1 MSDNMLFEEAV
12 KLYLAVPTKK
22 LGREKGANA
31 HSSLE
36 WMSTKRPLLI
46 LVEGMK
52 KPVAYGAKT
61 RLLKHKVISMD
72 ETSGIFEGREMGD
85 ISNLDITKME
95 ARLRNGKG
103 IENAGINTYLTYLK
117 SLCNYSHDRL
127 EVTFRK
133 FPKIERLPT
142 EGRDY
147 FLPPNVA
154 KGWMRFLDPLRK
166 DLVRMGLATGLR
178 KSNIVLLRWSQVNKA
193 LTRLHI
199 AGSELK
205 NGSDHHVELNE
216 LATEILKDR
225 LADRKRLKAKY
236 PRLSL
241 EYVFVQEDSIHLGQP
256 MTPTSVTN
264 DRWTASIRMYNTY
277 IEGSSGD
284 EELLI
289 PEGKLVF
296 HTLRHSFAT
305 WLKNAGA
312 DLEDIRMV
320 GGWKSLESVKRYV
333 QDDRKRAREISS
345 KIVGLY

>member
-85 ISNLDITKME
+85 ISNLDITKLKTK
-95 ARLRNGKG
+95 LRNEKG
-103 IENAGINTYLTYLK
+103 IGNYAINTYLKYLK
-117 SLCNYSHDRL
+117 RLCTYSHDSL
-127 EVTFRK
+127 DVSFRK
-133 FPKIERLPT
+133 FPKIEILPT
-142 EGRDY
+142 EGRKY
-147 FLPPNVA
+147 FLPTNVA

-199 AGSELK
+199 SGSDLK
-205 NGSDHHVELNE
+205 NGSEHNVELNE
-216 LATEILKDR
+216 LATEVLKDR
-225 LADRKRLKAKY
+225 LADKNRLKAKY

-241 EYVFVQEDSIHLGQP
+241 EYVFVQEDRFHLSQP
-256 MTPTSVTN
+256 MTLTSVIK
-264 DRWTASIRMYNTY
+264 D
-277 IEGSSGD
+277 
-284 EELLI
+284 
-289 PEGKLVF
+289 K
-296 HTLRHSFAT
+296 
-305 WLKNAGA
+305 
-312 DLEDIRMV
+312 
-320 GGWKSLESVKRYV
+320 
-333 QDDRKRAREISS
+333 
-345 KIVGLY
+345 

>member
-1 MSDNMLFEEAV
+1 MSDNMLFEEAAQ
-12 KLYLAVPTKK
+12 LYLAEPTKK
-22 LGREKGANA
+22 LGRVKSSNA
-31 HSSLE
+31 VSSLE
-36 WMSTKRPLLI
+36 WMCTKRPLMI
-46 LVEGMK
+46 LVEGGK
-52 KPVAYGAKT
+52 SPIAYGAKT

-85 ISNLDITKME
+85 ISNLDITKLKTK
-95 ARLRNGKG
+95 LRNEKG
-103 IENAGINTYLTYLK
+103 IGNYAINTYLKYLK
-117 SLCNYSHDRL
+117 RLCTYSHDSL
-127 EVTFRK
+127 DVSFRK
-133 FPKIERLPT
+133 FPKIEILPT
-142 EGRDY
+142 EGRKY
-147 FLPPNVA
+147 FLPTNVA

-199 AGSELK
+199 SGSELK

-216 LATEILKDR
+216 LATEVLKDR
-225 LADRKRLKAKY
+225 LAVRNRLKAKY

-241 EYVFVQEDSIHLGQP
+241 EYVFVQEDPLHLGQP

-320 GGWKSLESVKRYV
+320 GGWKSLASVQRYV

>member
-1 MSDNMLFEEAV
+1 MSDNRLFEEAA

-36 WMSTKRPLLI
+36 WMSRKRPLLI

-52 KPVAYGAKT
+52 RPVAYGAKT

-72 ETSGIFEGREMGD
+72 DTSGIFEGREMGD
-85 ISNLDITKME
+85 ISNLDITKMM

-103 IENAGINTYLTYLK
+103 IENAAINSYLTYLK
-117 SLCNYSHDRL
+117 SLCNYSNDRL
-127 EVTFRK
+127 EVTFWK

-154 KGWMRFLDPLRK
+154 KGWMGFLDPLWK
-166 DLVRMGLATGLR
+166 DLVRMGLATALR
-178 KSNIVLLRWSQVNKA
+178 KSYIVLLRWAQVYKA

-199 AGSELK
+199 SGSDLK
-205 NGSDHHVELNE
+205 NGSEHNVELNE
-216 LATEILKDR
+216 LATEVLKDR
-225 LADRKRLKAKY
+225 LADKNRLKAKY

-241 EYVFVQEDSIHLGQP
+241 EYVFVQEDRFHLSQP
-256 MTPTSVTN
+256 MTLTSVIK
-264 DRWTASIRMYNTY
+264 DKWTASIRMYNTY
-277 IEGSSGD
+277 IKGSLGD
-284 EELLI
+284 EKLLI
-289 PEGKLVF
+289 PEGKLLV
-296 HTLRHSFAT
+296 HTLRQSFAT

-312 DLEDIRMV
+312 DLKDIRMV
-320 GGWKSLESVKRYV
+320 GSWKSLASVQRYV

-345 KIVGLY
+345 KIVGRY